1 MRIIRTLKKIA
12 LYVLIFFTTVLVYTY
27 TQTTFI
33 QRVSEISKT
42 EDSITNLR
50 NSKVKRLKRLNI
62 FRHDLQTTTF
72 LTPNKSK
79 TKNQSIET
87 NLRPISK
94 IKVQHNEP
102 KQNKKKDSA
111 NIENV
116 KHNQP
121 YVIKRH
127 VERYKR
133 SGSSFSLDM
142 RRHPAIIADDLNS
155 VDDWW
160 KAFTEL
166 TTDLNA
172 VKKDYRCLY
181 TESRGNWW
189 DCNSYPYKAKT
200 PCLVYS
206 FGVGNDFRFDDAMAT
221 LGCEVHSF
229 DPSMKAREHVRKTGV
244 NFYKIGI
251 GNKDDDTF
259 LPWNNEYTATNPK
272 TTWKIK
278 TLSTIMSMLGHTNR
292 SLDILKLDIEGYE
305 WDVLGNIL
313 RENLIPQIKQLE
325 IEYHIFPNFPPHED
339 YVKALQV
346 YQALWFLDLKRYYTL
361 VHQNHQDKD
370 KPHLQA
376 DVAYVNS
383 HYKN

>member
-1 MRIIRTLKKIA
+1 MCHIPLAQGKGLYVQWSKIA
-12 LYVLIFFTTVLVYTY
+12 SLNVILWTALKAFLFFVFFFNTVYIHFQSHLFFFYRK
-27 TQTTFI
+27 I
-33 QRVSEISKT
+33 SEISKT

-102 KQNKKKDSA
+102 KQNKTKDSA

-166 TTDLNA
+166 TTW
-172 VKKDYRCLY
+172 VK
-181 TESRGNWW
+181 
-189 DCNSYPYKAKT
+189 
-200 PCLVYS
+200 
-206 FGVGNDFRFDDAMAT
+206 
-221 LGCEVHSF
+221 
-229 DPSMKAREHVRKTGV
+229 
-244 NFYKIGI
+244 
-251 GNKDDDTF
+251 
-259 LPWNNEYTATNPK
+259 
-272 TTWKIK
+272 
-278 TLSTIMSMLGHTNR
+278 
-292 SLDILKLDIEGYE
+292 
-305 WDVLGNIL
+305 
-313 RENLIPQIKQLE
+313 NLM
-325 IEYHIFPNFPPHED
+325 
-339 YVKALQV
+339 
-346 YQALWFLDLKRYYTL
+346 
-361 VHQNHQDKD
+361 
-370 KPHLQA
+370 
-376 DVAYVNS
+376 
-383 HYKN
+383 